1 MEEFRTIG
9 GISDSED
16 KFVKSKRVMTRDVS
30 LATKAMTSDESQ
42 MKFKK
47 KSMNIIDD
55 LGAQLNTNL
64 S

>member
-1 MEEFRTIG
+1 
-9 GISDSED
+9 
-16 KFVKSKRVMTRDVS
+16 MTRDVS